1 MDTLHDHDP
10 ALLDGAAPETMARAT
25 AAQVREW
32 MATVTLRL
40 AGPGDGPA
48 VAHLAALEE
57 APAPQAPLL
66 LAERDGR
73 AVAARS
79 LVDGRA
85 VSDPF
90 ARSSRLLELLALHAG
105 AAARR
110 GRGRER
116 WRRGRS

>member
-1 MDTLHDHDP
+1 METLHDHDR
-10 ALLDGAAPETMARAT
+10 ALHGAAAPEPVARAT

-48 VAHLAALEE
+48 VARLAALEE
-57 APAPQAPLL
+57 APAPLAPLL

-90 ARSSRLLELLALHAG
+90 ARSPRALELLALHAG
-105 AAARR
+105 AH
-110 GRGRER
+110 RER
-116 WRRGRS
+116 WRRGRR